1 MTCDGR
7 CDRRL
12 APVTGLSRNLSS
24 PQHSRKSEHMLTI
37 HVDIQQTEVVN
48 AVAGDITTSLA
59 IGAVELRN
67 VHAWRSVYGA
77 RLITP

>member
-1 MTCDGR
+1 
-7 CDRRL
+7 
-12 APVTGLSRNLSS
+12 
-24 PQHSRKSEHMLTI
+24 MLTI